1 MDYKFIESPIGRL
14 LLIGDSPR
22 LKLVGFPSGKGRVI
36 QHPDWVENTSC
47 FPEAETQLG
56 EYFSGKRQLFKL
68 ELEPRGTPFQI
79 AVLDALLQIP
89 YGKTRSYQDIAIEI
103 GKPNAVRAVGAA
115 NSRNPLPIVIPCHRV
130 IGKNGNLTGFSGGLK
145 VKTFLLKLEAKTN
158 LN

>member
-1 MDYKFIESPIGRL
+1 
-14 LLIGDSPR
+14 
-22 LKLVGFPSGKGRVI
+22 
-36 QHPDWVENTSC
+36 
-47 FPEAETQLG
+47 
-56 EYFSGKRQLFKL
+56 
-68 ELEPRGTPFQI
+68 
-79 AVLDALLQIP
+79 LQIP